1 MPPIPQLKQRRL
13 RSIPQLSRSLKP
25 RLLSSSILAK
35 PILHRHGLSP
45 RCPNPNPSRQLIPKP
60 LQPPLMNAMLEKQPS
75 HGAYKARAKRNSH
88 TSTDRGGFWIAAC
101 APLTPSRV

>member
-1 MPPIPQLKQRRL
+1 MP
-13 RSIPQLSRSLKP
+13 SIPQLNRSLKP
-25 RLLSSSILAK
+25 RLLPSSSLAK
-35 PILHRHGLSP
+35 TILHRHGLSP
-45 RCPNPNPSRQLIPKP
+45 RWPNPSHQLIPKL